1 MKIGAA
7 ALVMSTKPGHP
18 SPPEPFVE
26 DELDAYHSPE
36 PWTQDGRYIRDASGA
51 IVVRGRT
58 LADARR
64 IVAAI
69 NATRDMPT
77 EALEG
82 WLIQDVSDPRTRPD
96 LEVALGEDPQP
107 SAYAV
112 RPPEPAPPP
121 APKVAP
127 PPAVQ
132 AAPAAP
138 RAAPPP
144 SVPIAMP
151 LGLDAAVALGYDR
164 RLADRRA
171 TERRAASSVF
181 DPEAVV
187 FDRRVMD
194 RRFGERRGQ

>member
-1 MKIGAA
+1 
-7 ALVMSTKPGHP
+7 MSTKPGHP
-18 SPPEPFVE
+18 EPVDPFVE
-26 DELDAYHSPE
+26 DEIDNYHSPE

-82 WLIQDVSDPRTRPD
+82 WLIQDVSDPHTRPD
-96 LEVALGEDPQP
+96 LEIALGEDPQP

-112 RPPEPAPPP
+112 RPPEPAPASIL
-121 APKVAP
+121 APVVAPVAAP
-127 PPAVQ
+127 PPAPV
-132 AAPAAP
+132 AAPTAA
-138 RAAPPP
+138 AFE
-144 SVPIAMP
+144 
-151 LGLDAAVALGYDR
+151 GTTALGFER
-164 RLADRRA
+164 RQVDRRA
-171 TERRAASSVF
+171 SQRRATSSVL
-181 DPEAVV
+181 DPETVV

-194 RRFGERRGQ
+194 RRFGERRG